1 MKYIKHINESV
12 EYGKIGN
19 IRLMQQQIGS
29 NYILD
34 FKNIGQV
41 DFGMNKV
48 LSKEVFE
55 FVMKLKSLKLS
66 DEVIFDKIKEYIRF
80 FDIWLED

>member
-19 IRLMQQQIGS
+19 ISLMQQQIGS